1 MKVFVYNENY
11 HFKNKS
17 FIDYF
22 INKYHTAVH
31 CIDDAEIIYSPNQ
44 YIDFHNYPTK
54 KFIFGPHFSVF
65 PNNIVSKFNNIHKNA
80 IYIQPSQPSVNTW
93 QKEFGF
99 NALPMK
105 AIPFG
110 VDTVKF
116 SENEQSHCKNV
127 IVYYKSRQPPDF
139 KFLLDFLNN
148 KKIKYRVFD
157 YNKKYIEDDFISY
170 IKTCKY
176 GIVLGRH
183 ESQGFAIQEM
193 LSCNIPLL
201 VWGAIQR
208 RQEYPF
214 IMQYNH
220 VKSVVSTVPY
230 WSSTCGEIFYKPED
244 LEKYYN
250 IFIEKLETYKPRQ
263 FILDAVSI
271 DSCCV
276 KWNNLLKSL

>member
-1 MKVFVYNENY
+1 MFY
-11 HFKNKS
+11 HNLDPILFD
-17 FIDYF
+17 FGF
-22 INKYHTAVH
+22 LEVRW
-31 CIDDAEIIYSPNQ
+31 YSLA
-44 YIDFHNYPTK
+44 Y
-54 KFIFGPHFSVF
+54 IFG
-65 PNNIVSKFNNIHKNA
+65 ILIGWW
-80 IYIQPSQPSVNTW
+80 Y
-93 QKEFGF
+93 G
-99 NALPMK
+99 
-105 AIPFG
+105 
-110 VDTVKF
+110 
-116 SENEQSHCKNV
+116 
-127 IVYYKSRQPPDF
+127 
-139 KFLLDFLNN
+139 
-148 KKIKYRVFD
+148 KKIIHQLNSN
-157 YNKKYIEDDFISY
+157 YNINFSAKIFDDFISY

-263 FILDAVSI
+263 FILDTVSI